1 MTHTFENLTAKI
13 FIKKTKFFGLVKKY
27 AVFVV
32 VPSFVIAKIQTNI
45 KDLPFEKLSTL
56 DFSNLLSFVKENGY
70 DLSYNTQNKKLK
82 KVIQNKIDK
91 LRYF

>member
-32 VPSFVIAKIQTNI
+32 VPSLVIAKIQTNI
-45 KDLPFEKLSTL
+45 NNLPFEKLTTL
-56 DFSNLLSFVKENGY
+56 DLNKLLSFVKENGY
-70 DLSYNTQNKKLK
+70 VLSYGTQNKKLK
-82 KVIQNKIDK
+82 KILKNKVNK
-91 LRYF
+91 FK